1 MEKLILTILFF
12 LTIFKGQAQT
22 KSFLDQPY
30 LEVMGSADSLV
41 TPNEIFIKILITEKD
56 TKDKTSVEE
65 QEIKM
70 VNVLKGIGVDVEK
83 NLTASDMVSNFRT
96 YILKSMDILKCK

>member
-1 MEKLILTILFF
+1 
-12 LTIFKGQAQT
+12 
-22 KSFLDQPY
+22 
-30 LEVMGSADSLV
+30 MGSADSLV

-96 YILKSMDILKCK
+96 YILKSKDILKSK